1 VSHSTC
7 DSGRPG
13 DAKLDR
19 MNPEACTLVAQT
31 IPILLVASVFLDRQA
46 ASAVATTNPMWLRV
60 LVAVG
65 IAVPLA
71 AIYFAIE
78 GVNTGGLEGW
88 RVGAVNTGLCAS
100 LANVALLAAYLF
112 VIPEKVREALA
123 SGSEIPI
130 QRNTPGS
137 EA

>member
-1 VSHSTC
+1 MSQATCHSA
-7 DSGRPG
+7 RPH
-13 DAKLDR
+13 DARLDR

-60 LVAVG
+60 LVVVG
-65 IAVPLA
+65 IVVPLA

-88 RVGAVNTGLCAS
+88 RVSAVNTGLCAS

-112 VIPEKVREALA
+112 VIPEKAREALA
-123 SGSEIPI
+123 NGSEIPV
-130 QRNTPGS
+130 QRR
-137 EA
+137 